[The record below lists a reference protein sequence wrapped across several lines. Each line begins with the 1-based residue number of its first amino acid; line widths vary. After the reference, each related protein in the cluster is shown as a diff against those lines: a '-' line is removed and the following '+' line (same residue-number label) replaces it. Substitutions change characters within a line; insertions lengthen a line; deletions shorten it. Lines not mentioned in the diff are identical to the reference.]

1 MTFVTDFLKVE
12 YLRKHGLAAILEG
25 YCFRDPQKREVSKP
39 LISTVMTASKA
50 TKNFEEAF
58 KSYLYEKGKCLL
70 QIIRLIC

>member
-25 YCFRDPQKREVSKP
+25 YCFRDPQNREVSKP

-58 KSYLYEKGKCLL
+58 KSYLYEKGKCLF
-70 QIIRLIC
+70 QILRLIR